1 MLNIVIEYYAWIV
14 AIISIYFLVFA
25 LTNAFW
31 LWVYSKKPRY
41 FEGEKVSVCVPARN
55 EEKNIENCVRS
66 LMDQSYKNYEVLVL
80 NDNSEDRTGEI
91 LESLAMEFPDKLRVF
106 NGKPL
111 EKGWTGKIFA
121 MNQLIKE
128 TSGEFL
134 LFTDADT
141 IHKKDSIAFA
151 MTNMKVHKADML
163 SGYIKEKMVTFGERI
178 TIPLIFM
185 LTGFVLPMFLNRV
198 TSFPFTSV
206 AIGQYIMIKKKVFE
220 SVGGYESMKTLI
232 SEDVFLAR
240 LIKKHGYKTIFTDCK
255 RAAQCRMYTGY
266 TESVNGI
273 TKNIFSFLS
282 NNSVVILSA
291 IIGVSL
297 FLLLP
302 FPLFIGSL
310 VSNVLAGG
318 WITTT
323 TVLLGINVLVM
334 FIVWVLVSGSQHL
347 PFWTPFLYPIL
358 FGNLVYMASLSY
370 VRTITGKGYV
380 WKGRV
385 VH

>member
-1 MLNIVIEYYAWIV
+1 MQSVVIEYYAWIV
-14 AIISIYFLVFA
+14 AIVSIYFLVFA
-25 LTNAFW
+25 LINAFW

-41 FEGEKVSVCVPARN
+41 FDGEKVSVCIPARN
-55 EEKNIENCVRS
+55 EEKNIENCIRS

-91 LESLAMEFPDKLRVF
+91 LLSLSKEFPDRLRVF
-106 NGKPL
+106 TGKPL
-111 EKGWTGKIFA
+111 EEGWTGKIFA
-121 MNQLIKE
+121 LNQLIKE
-128 TSGEFL
+128 TRGEYL
-134 LFTDADT
+134 LLTDADT

-163 SGYIKEKMVTFGERI
+163 SGYIKEKVVTFGERI

-185 LTGFVLPMFLNRV
+185 LTSFVLPLFLNRI
-198 TSFPFTSV
+198 TPFPFTSV

-220 SVGGYESMKTLI
+220 SVGGYEAMKTLI

-240 LIKKHGYKTIFTDCK
+240 YIKKHGYKTIFTDCK
-255 RAAQCRMYTGY
+255 RAALCRMYTGY

-282 NNSVVILSA
+282 NNSA
-291 IIGVSL
+291 IILTAIIAVSL

-302 FPLFIGSL
+302 FPLFIGTL
-310 VSNVLAGG
+310 ISNVTAGG
-318 WITTT
+318 WITTS
-323 TVLLGINVLVM
+323 TVLLGINVFVM
-334 FIVWVLVSGSQHL
+334 FVVWSLVTGSQHL
-347 PFWTPFLYPIL
+347 PFSTPFLYPIL
-358 FGNLVYMASLSY
+358 FGNLVYMATLSY

>member
-1 MLNIVIEYYAWIV
+1 MQSVVVEYYAWIV
-14 AIISIYFLVFA
+14 AIVSIYFLVFA
-25 LTNAFW
+25 LINAFW

-41 FEGEKVSVCVPARN
+41 FDGEKVSVCIPARN
-55 EEKNIENCVRS
+55 EEKNIENCIRS

-91 LESLAMEFPDKLRVF
+91 LLSLSKEFPDRLKVF
-106 NGKPL
+106 TGKPL
-111 EKGWTGKIFA
+111 EEGWTGKIFA
-121 MNQLIKE
+121 LNQLIKE
-128 TSGEFL
+128 TRGEYL
-134 LFTDADT
+134 LLTDADT

-163 SGYIKEKMVTFGERI
+163 SGYIKEKVVTFGERI

-185 LTGFVLPMFLNRV
+185 LTSFVLPLFLNRI
-198 TSFPFTSV
+198 TPFPFTSV

-220 SVGGYESMKTLI
+220 SVGGYEAMKTLI

-240 LIKKHGYKTIFTDCK
+240 YIKKHGYKTIFTDCK
-255 RAAQCRMYTGY
+255 RAALCRMYTGY

-282 NNSVVILSA
+282 NNSA
-291 IIGVSL
+291 IILTAIIAVSL

-302 FPLFIGSL
+302 FPLFIGTL
-310 VSNVLAGG
+310 ISNVTAGG

-323 TVLLGINVLVM
+323 TVLLGINVFVM
-334 FIVWVLVSGSQHL
+334 FVVWSLVTGSQHL
-347 PFWTPFLYPIL
+347 PFSTPFLYPIL
-358 FGNLVYMASLSY
+358 FGNLVYMATLSY

>member
-1 MLNIVIEYYAWIV
+1 MQSVVIEYYAWIV

-31 LWVYSKKPRY
+31 LWVYSKKPRN
-41 FEGEKVSVCVPARN
+41 FDGEKVSVCVPARN

-66 LMDQSYKNYEVLVL
+66 LMEQSYKNYEVLVL

-91 LESLAMEFPDKLRVF
+91 LQSLSQEFPDKLRVF

-121 MNQLIKE
+121 MNQLIQE
-128 TSGEFL
+128 TRGEYL

-198 TSFPFTSV
+198 TPFPFTSV

-220 SVGGYESMKTLI
+220 SVGGYESMKALI

-282 NNSVVILSA
+282 NNSVVILTA
-291 IIGVSL
+291 ILGVSL
-297 FLLLP
+297 
-302 FPLFIGSL
+302 
-310 VSNVLAGG
+310 SNILAGG
-318 WITTT
+318 WIATT
-323 TVLLGINVLVM
+323 TVLLGINVLLM
-334 FIVWVLVSGSQHL
+334 FVVWVLVSGSQHL
-347 PFWTPFLYPIL
+347 PFLTPFLYPIL
-358 FGNLVYMASLSY
+358 FGNLVYMAGLSY

>member
-1 MLNIVIEYYAWIV
+1 MQSVVIEYYAWIV
-14 AIISIYFLVFA
+14 AIVSIYFLVFA
-25 LTNAFW
+25 LINAFW

-41 FEGEKVSVCVPARN
+41 FDGEKVSVCIPARN
-55 EEKNIENCVRS
+55 EEKNIENCIRS

-91 LESLAMEFPDKLRVF
+91 LLSLSKEFPDRLRVF
-106 NGKPL
+106 TGKPL
-111 EKGWTGKIFA
+111 EEGWTGKIFA
-121 MNQLIKE
+121 LNQLIKE
-128 TSGEFL
+128 TRGEYL
-134 LFTDADT
+134 LLTDADT

-163 SGYIKEKMVTFGERI
+163 SGYIKEKVVTFGERI

-185 LTGFVLPMFLNRV
+185 LTSFVLPLFLNRI
-198 TSFPFTSV
+198 TPFPFTSV
-206 AIGQYIMIKKKVFE
+206 AIGQYIMIKKNVFE
-220 SVGGYESMKTLI
+220 SVGGYEAMKTLI

-240 LIKKHGYKTIFTDCK
+240 YIKKHGYKTIFTDCK
-255 RAAQCRMYTGY
+255 RAALCRMYTGY

-282 NNSVVILSA
+282 NNSA
-291 IIGVSL
+291 IILTAIIAVSL

-302 FPLFIGSL
+302 FPLFIGTL
-310 VSNVLAGG
+310 ISNVTAGG
-318 WITTT
+318 WITTS
-323 TVLLGINVLVM
+323 TVLLGINVFVM
-334 FIVWVLVSGSQHL
+334 FVVWSLVTGSQHL
-347 PFWTPFLYPIL
+347 PFSTPFLYPIL
-358 FGNLVYMASLSY
+358 FGNLVYMATLSY

>member
-1 MLNIVIEYYAWIV
+1 MQSVIIEYYAWIV
-14 AIISIYFLVFA
+14 AIVSIYFLIFA

-31 LWVYSKKPRY
+31 LWFYSKKSRY
-41 FEGEKVSVCVPARN
+41 FDGEKVSVCVPARN
-55 EEKNIENCVRS
+55 EEKNIENCIRS

-91 LESLAMEFPDKLRVF
+91 LLSLSKEFPDKLRVF
-106 NGKPL
+106 TGKPL
-111 EKGWTGKIFA
+111 EEGWTGKIFA

-128 TSGEFL
+128 TRGEYL

-141 IHKKDSIAFA
+141 IHNQDSIAFA

-185 LTGFVLPMFLNRV
+185 LTGFVLPLFLNRV
-198 TSFPFTSV
+198 TPFPFTSV

-220 SVGGYESMKTLI
+220 SVGGYEAMKTLI

-282 NNSVVILSA
+282 NNSAVILTA
-291 IIGVSL
+291 IFGVAL

-302 FPLFIGSL
+302 FPLFMGAL
-310 VSNVLAGG
+310 VSNITAGG

-334 FIVWVLVSGSQHL
+334 FVVWSLVSGSQHL
-347 PFWTPFLYPIL
+347 PFSTPFLYPIL
-358 FGNLVYMASLSY
+358 FGNLVYMATLSY

>member
-1 MLNIVIEYYAWIV
+1 MQSVVIECYAWIV
-14 AIISIYFLVFA
+14 AIISVYFLIFA

-31 LWVYSKKPRY
+31 LWVYSKKPRV
-41 FEGEKVSVCVPARN
+41 FDGEKVSVCIPARN
-55 EEKNIENCVRS
+55 EEKNIEGCVRS
-66 LMDQSYKNYEVLVL
+66 LMEQSYGNYEVLVL

-91 LESLAMEFPDKLRVF
+91 LRSLAEEFPHKLKVF
-106 NGKPL
+106 DGKPL
-111 EKGWTGKIFA
+111 EDGWTGKIFA
-121 MNQLIKE
+121 MNQLIQK
-128 TSGEFL
+128 TSGEYL

-151 MTNMKVHKADML
+151 MTNMKVHNADML
-163 SGYIKEKMVTFGERI
+163 SGYIKEKVVTFGERI
-178 TIPLIFM
+178 TVPLIFM
-185 LTGFVLPMFLNRV
+185 LTGFVLPLFLNRV
-198 TSFPFTSV
+198 TPFPFTSV
-206 AIGQYIMIKKKVFE
+206 AIGQYIMIKKKVFA

-240 LIKKHGYKTIFTDCK
+240 LIKKNGYKTIFTDCK
-255 RAAQCRMYTGY
+255 RAAMCRMYTGY

-282 NNSVVILSA
+282 NNTAIILAA
-291 IIGVSL
+291 IIGVTC

-302 FPLFIGSL
+302 FPLFIVAL
-310 VSNVLAGG
+310 MYNMAMGG
-318 WITTT
+318 WITTI
-323 TVLLGINVLVM
+323 TVLLGINVFLS

-347 PFWTPFLYPIL
+347 PFSTPFLYPVL
-358 FGNLVYMASLSY
+358 FGNLVYMASLSF
-370 VRTITGKGYV
+370 VRTVTGKGYV

>member
-1 MLNIVIEYYAWIV
+1 MQSVVIEYYAWIV
-14 AIISIYFLVFA
+14 AIVSIYFLVFA
-25 LTNAFW
+25 LINAFW

-41 FEGEKVSVCVPARN
+41 FDGEKVSVCIPARN
-55 EEKNIENCVRS
+55 EEKNIENCIRS

-91 LESLAMEFPDKLRVF
+91 LLSLSKEFPDRLRVF
-106 NGKPL
+106 TGKPL
-111 EKGWTGKIFA
+111 EEGWTGKIFA
-121 MNQLIKE
+121 LNQLIKE
-128 TSGEFL
+128 TRGEYL
-134 LFTDADT
+134 LLTDADT

-163 SGYIKEKMVTFGERI
+163 SGYIKERVVTFGERI

-185 LTGFVLPMFLNRV
+185 LTSFVLPLFLNRI
-198 TSFPFTSV
+198 TPFPFTSV

-220 SVGGYESMKTLI
+220 SVGGYEAMKTLI

-240 LIKKHGYKTIFTDCK
+240 YIKKHGYKTIFTDCK
-255 RAAQCRMYTGY
+255 RAALCRMYTGY

-282 NNSVVILSA
+282 NNSA
-291 IIGVSL
+291 IILTAIIAVSL

-302 FPLFIGSL
+302 FPLFIGTL
-310 VSNVLAGG
+310 ISNVTAGG
-318 WITTT
+318 WITTS
-323 TVLLGINVLVM
+323 TVLLGINVFVM
-334 FIVWVLVSGSQHL
+334 FVVWSLVTGSQHL
-347 PFWTPFLYPIL
+347 PFSTPFLYPIL
-358 FGNLVYMASLSY
+358 FGNLVYMATLSY